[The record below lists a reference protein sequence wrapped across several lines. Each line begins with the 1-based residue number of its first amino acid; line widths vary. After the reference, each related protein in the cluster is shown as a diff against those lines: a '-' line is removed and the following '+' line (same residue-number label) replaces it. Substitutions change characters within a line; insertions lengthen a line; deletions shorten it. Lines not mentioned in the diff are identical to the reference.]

1 VNEQHATY
9 SEMRNKQLQRLALEL
24 SLIEANLRRMT
35 DLLAQLVD
43 LAESR
48 LRP

>member
-9 SEMRNKQLQRLALEL
+9 SEKRNVQLQRMALEL